1 MIDNDNSKGK
11 WYVIHAMSGRENTV
25 REKIESQIQKADAVL
40 PVYQVL
46 IPKEKF
52 VEVRNGVKKDRDR
65 QIFPG
70 YVYIRMDLVRPDGT
84 LDSDVWNFINGID
97 GVMTIL
103 GAEHGRL
110 PIALSDDEVE
120 NLLRQTEKVA
130 DKGPVLAKVPPYISI
145 GATVRIID
153 GAFANFE
160 GVIEEIDPENGRLKL
175 LVSIFGRST
184 PVELEFWQ
192 VGPDE
197 E

>member
-1 MIDNDNSKGK
+1 MDIDNSKGK

-25 REKIESQIQKADAVL
+25 KEKIESLISKADANVR
-40 PVYQVL
+40 VYQVL

-52 VEVRNGVKKDRDR
+52 VEVKNGVKHDRDR

-70 YVYIRMDLVRPDGT
+70 YVYIRMDLIRDDGS
-84 LDSDVWNFINGID
+84 LDSDVWNFVNGID
-97 GVMTIL
+97 GVISIL
-103 GAEHGRL
+103 GAENGRM
-110 PIALSDDEVE
+110 PIALTNEEVE
-120 NLLRQTEKVA
+120 NLRRQTERVE
-130 DKGPVLAKVPPYISI
+130 DNGPVLAKVPSYIAI
-145 GATVRIID
+145 GATVRITD

-160 GVIEEIDPENGRLKL
+160 GVIEEIDPERGRLKL
-175 LVSIFGRST
+175 MVSIFGRST